1 MQRKLKP
8 GQPAGGTSALRAGAE
23 EDEPGDEV
31 PDLALRRLAAGCV
44 NKVSSSGA
52 SEHGFAKESK
62 REEKVVKMCV
72 FHSFKSLAA
81 ERKRHSNCLRTSLEK
96 LFHLQSNFCSVCQ
109 IKETHLKQK
118 TILRHRRKLYSKPTF
133 LLL

>member
-44 NKVSSSGA
+44 NKLWCVGTR
-52 SEHGFAKESK
+52 FCQ
-62 REEKVVKMCV
+62 RE
-72 FHSFKSLAA
+72 
-81 ERKRHSNCLRTSLEK
+81 
-96 LFHLQSNFCSVCQ
+96 
-109 IKETHLKQK
+109 
-118 TILRHRRKLYSKPTF
+118 
-133 LLL
+133 